1 MKSIVNRI
9 VTLFCK
15 YRDCKQFSTDDLI
28 RLQNDEFRQIN
39 KMHQNVAL
47 MSRSSVRLHIPQMFN
62 GIFLQDGFHF
72 AEHRSIHNISWNNLF
87 ASNNGAV
94 IISSEASALGVDVLS
109 SVLGKISRTNKFANK
124 FNSSGIV
131 THNMISFYWE
141 IDRYDLQHGKGFIK
155 PSETEFMDI
164 SNTLVMRVYI

>member
-1 MKSIVNRI
+1 MNSIVNRL
-9 VTLFCK
+9 VTLFCN
-15 YRDCKQFSTDDLI
+15 YRDCKQFSTDALI

-47 MSRSSVRLHIPQMFN
+47 MGISSVRLHIPQMLN

-94 IISSEASALGVDVLS
+94 IISSEASALGIESIEAVLDKITRTFKFNNKHHS
-109 SVLGKISRTNKFANK
+109 SGKIAYKR
-124 FNSSGIV
+124 IP
-131 THNMISFYWE
+131 FYWE
-141 IDRYDLQHGKGFIK
+141 IDRYDIHHGKGFIK
-155 PSETEFMDI
+155 PTETEFMDI